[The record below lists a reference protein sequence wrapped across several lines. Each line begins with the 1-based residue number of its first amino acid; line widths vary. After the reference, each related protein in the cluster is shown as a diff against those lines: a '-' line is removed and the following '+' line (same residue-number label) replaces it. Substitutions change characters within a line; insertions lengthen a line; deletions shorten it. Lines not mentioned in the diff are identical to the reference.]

1 MLGTMNDRTR
11 KTPKAEVTRVLERVG
26 LPHDT
31 IREILEEL
39 PDPVDLDRDAAVFDR
54 YGLTHSRVMDM
65 LGGSP

>member
-11 KTPKAEVTRVLERVG
+11 KMPKAEVTRVLERVG

-54 YGLTHSRVMDM
+54 LTPSRVTDM

>member
-11 KTPKAEVTRVLERVG
+11 KMPKAEVTRVLKRVG
-26 LPHDT
+26 LPHDI

-54 YGLTHSRVMDM
+54 HGLTSSRIADM

>member
-11 KTPKAEVTRVLERVG
+11 TMSKAEVTRVLERAD
-26 LPHDT
+26 LPHDV

-39 PDPVDLDRDAAVFDR
+39 PDPVDLDRDTAVFDR
-54 YGLTHSRVMDM
+54 HGLTPSRITDM